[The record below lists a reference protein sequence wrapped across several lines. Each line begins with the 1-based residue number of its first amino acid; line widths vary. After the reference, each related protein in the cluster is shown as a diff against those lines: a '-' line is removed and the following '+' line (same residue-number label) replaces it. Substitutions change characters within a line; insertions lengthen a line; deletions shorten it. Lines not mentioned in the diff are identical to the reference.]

1 MEEIARVTG
10 RNLLLYGYDEDG
22 ETGFMD
28 MEDGLFVPLEE
39 GAEVLGDDALLY
51 RVEDGEWELSMKDSD
66 TPCPHCGGFGPATGG
81 GEPGYEDEPCH
92 APFVSEEYRRRNPCS
107 GCPADADR
115 SVCLSTM
122 AAGNCP
128 LP

>member
-1 MEEIARVTG
+1 MRISFNFKNENDLDGMGMFYRKNINCPENKEETYSTDPDTFDWLRE
-10 RNLLLYGYDEDG
+10 NYE
-22 ETGFMD
+22 
-28 MEDGLFVPLEE
+28 LENIQ
-39 GAEVLGDDALLY
+39 
-51 RVEDGEWELSMKDSD
+51 DSD